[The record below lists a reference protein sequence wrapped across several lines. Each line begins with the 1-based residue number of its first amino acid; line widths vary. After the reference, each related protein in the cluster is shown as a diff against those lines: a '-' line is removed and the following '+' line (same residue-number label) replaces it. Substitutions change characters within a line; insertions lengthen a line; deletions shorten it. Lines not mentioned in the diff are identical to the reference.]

1 MKKTIEIIT
10 HANTFHA
17 DELLAIAT
25 FTHFIN
31 KDVVHEINVT
41 RMNSVTPY
49 MREDPS
55 LYIFDLGGEYNEL
68 FGNFDHHQDR
78 NLPAT
83 NILVLDYFCHDIDL
97 ANLLKKHL
105 FQYVSD
111 VDTGKII
118 AREGADL
125 AGFNSIIR
133 NLNNVENGF
142 QIALDMTKQ
151 ILAGYIKTAELAIQM
166 ESYYY
171 SLERKFWGKVVI
183 EKNGQFIPNWKEL
196 AEKEGV
202 LLMVSENPRG
212 GWQIVTFNSDFLT
225 IPTSEHQSFRHPNGF
240 LAVYPYFD
248 LAMEHAKDIVEYYEN
263 SQTSKIS

>member
-1 MKKTIEIIT
+1 MKKKIEIIT

-31 KDVVHEINVT
+31 KDYVHEINVT

-83 NILVLDYFCHDIDL
+83 NILVLDYLCQDIDL

-118 AREGADL
+118 ARDGGDL
-125 AGFNSIIR
+125 AAFNSIIR

-151 ILAGYIKTAELAIQM
+151 ILAGYIKTAELSIQL
-166 ESYYY
+166 ETYFY
-171 SLERKFWGKVVI
+171 SLERRYSGKVVI
-183 EKNGQFIPNWKEL
+183 EKEGIFIPNWKEL

-212 GWQIVTFNSDFLT
+212 GWQIVTFNSDFLI
-225 IPTSEHQSFRHPNGF
+225 IPPNENQTFRHQNGF

-248 LAMEHAKDIVEYYEN
+248 LALDHAKEIVEQFWK
-263 SQTSKIS
+263 SRTPQIS